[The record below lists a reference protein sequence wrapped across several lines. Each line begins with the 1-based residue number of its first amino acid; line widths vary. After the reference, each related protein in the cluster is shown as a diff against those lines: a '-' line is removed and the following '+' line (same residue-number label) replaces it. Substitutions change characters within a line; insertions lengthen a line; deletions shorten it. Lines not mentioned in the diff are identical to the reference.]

1 MPMPA
6 QHGLLNL
13 VLRKAGRIKKEAK
26 AYAETRA
33 RRSLLNAAIK
43 STRLCLSL
51 SWVSCD
57 PPQAGSWGFL
67 LPLQSERADG
77 ATAPRSLRPFELM
90 PLWGILF
97 LVLLKNKT
105 KQKTICLLYA
115 CVHTTAHIWWED
127 SWQELVLSF
136 HHVGP
141 TELTE
146 VVKLD
151 GESLHLENHHCLLSL
166 F

>member
-13 VLRKAGRIKKEAK
+13 TVLRKAGRIKKEAK

-97 LVLLKNKT
+97 LVLLKKKNKT
-105 KQKTICLLYA
+105 KNHLFTVRMC
-115 CVHTTAHIWWED
+115 AHH
-127 SWQELVLSF
+127 STHLVGRQLAG
-136 HHVGP
+136 VG
-141 TELTE
+141 
-146 VVKLD
+146 
-151 GESLHLENHHCLLSL
+151 SL
-166 F
+166 FPPCGSHGAN